1 MKYNLNKNIFML
13 LMYLRHLVLYHYNFF
28 ENDKVF
34 CEQIKKQDYNNHRTL
49 SYYNNLELFVLS
61 MKANTIMYSWYVHVS
76 TYKVFNSK

>member
-34 CEQIKKQDYNNHRTL
+34 CEQIKK
-49 SYYNNLELFVLS
+49 
-61 MKANTIMYSWYVHVS
+61 
-76 TYKVFNSK
+76 